1 MVRDACVGRPFS
13 IVAFESAFGTEI
25 MVRARGLGRALGRV
39 IGRGLGR
46 ENRDDS
52 DDASQRRRPT
62 PSARRQR
69 KSVLVAADEPVVPAE
84 EPVVGT
90 NEPVVDANVHAKA
103 AVDEP
108 KGFPGGPSDPSVL
121 IEYTEHVTTSVWSG
135 EGQKLGRFVPAIE
148 GLVAGTGLSP
158 LIACSIDTG
167 DQGLISS
174 FVERWHRENSSF
186 HLPMGEVTITLDDM
200 ASLLHLPIVG
210 AFHIFQPLQVDETV
224 LMLVDLLLV
233 SGEAA
238 RAETTHCHEPYIG
251 RYAWGAAVLVHMYDH
266 LNNACI
272 STSQQLVGYITLLQ
286 CWIHE
291 HFLSVAECIADPDY
305 DEVSPCACRWIAT
318 KKTVKIISIET
329 YSPRVSFDFMLFR
342 SAPLGARCC
351 QTLNREGHAPVGVGK
366 WASLP
371 RVRPARIGSGPGEM
385 CVVPGQCVAD
395 YMDWFFVISHPFMTA
410 AQPSN
415 PPRDPLA
422 THDASFV
429 EPHIPQILKPA
440 AASTHA
446 RSEVD
451 EPRHA
456 VACHA
461 IAERLERNLNLRIV
475 TPSTKTHEVME
486 QRLKIAR
493 GVIEDHIVY
502 VRSRRRWC
510 TDQP

>member
-1 MVRDACVGRPFS
+1 
-13 IVAFESAFGTEI
+13 

-135 EGQKLGRFVPAIE
+135 ELSSHGRKGQKLGRFVPAIE

-238 RAETTHCHEPYIG
+238 RAETTHCHEPY
-251 RYAWGAAVLVHMYDH
+251 
-266 LNNACI
+266 
-272 STSQQLVGYITLLQ
+272 

-291 HFLSVAECIADPDY
+291 HFLLVAECIADPDY

-318 KKTVKIISIET
+318 KKTVKIISTET
-329 YSPRVSFDFMLFR
+329 YR
-342 SAPLGARCC
+342 
-351 QTLNREGHAPVGVGK
+351 
-366 WASLP
+366 
-371 RVRPARIGSGPGEM
+371 
-385 CVVPGQCVAD
+385 
-395 YMDWFFVISHPFMTA
+395 
-410 AQPSN
+410 
-415 PPRDPLA
+415 
-422 THDASFV
+422 
-429 EPHIPQILKPA
+429 
-440 AASTHA
+440 
-446 RSEVD
+446 
-451 EPRHA
+451 
-456 VACHA
+456 
-461 IAERLERNLNLRIV
+461 
-475 TPSTKTHEVME
+475 
-486 QRLKIAR
+486 
-493 GVIEDHIVY
+493 
-502 VRSRRRWC
+502 
-510 TDQP
+510 